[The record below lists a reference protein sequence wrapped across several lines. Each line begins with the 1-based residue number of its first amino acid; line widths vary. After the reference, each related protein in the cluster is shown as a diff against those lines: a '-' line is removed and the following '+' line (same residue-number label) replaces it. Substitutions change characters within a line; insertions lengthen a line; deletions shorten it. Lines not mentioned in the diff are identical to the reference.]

1 MTIVLYE
8 ASGTVSQQC
17 ADAPFEDVGI
27 NCFLSS
33 LQGEYKGACVF
44 SGLE

>member
-8 ASGTVSQQC
+8 ASITLSQQR

-27 NCFLSS
+27 NGFLSS